1 LHTIKKVEG
10 GFIAAL
16 LPMLATAGKFLLSN
30 VLPSLAT
37 GALARVG
44 SAAGSAAVN
53 KIAGSGVIYMKKNGT
68 CCKIIPAGKGLYL
81 SPWQKGSSHGEGLFL
96 KSGSGYVDRTRL
108 ILCPNSP
115 FKNIPILNLL
125 L

>member
-1 LHTIKKVEG
+1 MHTIKKVEG

-37 GALARVG
+37 GALAGVG
-44 SAAGSAAVN
+44 SAAGSAAVK

-68 CCKIIPAGKGLYL
+68 GCKIIPAGKGLYL
-81 SPWQKGSSHGEGLFL
+81 SPWAKGSSLGEGLFL
-96 KSGSGYVDRTRL
+96 KSGSGYVDGTGL
-108 ILCPNSP
+108 ILGPNSP